1 MVQPQLHVYVPGYS
15 TQVLQRSIEQQQRS
29 SKCQTTSDNHRT
41 NLATQFWDQVQDNLD
56 ND

>member
-29 SKCQTTSDNHRT
+29 SKRQTTSDNPGT
-41 NLATQFWDQVQDNLD
+41 KLATQFWDQVQDNLD